1 MNKDLVPLIAQILH
15 ELNGKQD
22 TGSSPDIDGQTRLY
36 GPDGILDSLGIVTLV
51 VALEQAIEDT
61 YGVSISLADE
71 KALSQRHS
79 PYRTVGTL
87 SQYAASLLEESPSHG

>member
-15 ELNGKQD
+15 ELNGKPNTD
-22 TGSSPDIDGQTRLY
+22 SAPDIDEQTRLY

-51 VALEQAIEDT
+51 VALEQAIEDS

-87 SQYAASLLEESPSHG
+87 SQYAASLLEKSPAHG